1 MKHNS
6 QFIENAKANLD
17 KLGDELTDLETK
29 VSDAGQQ
36 ADEWSA
42 TQVNKLKKDWEEAK
56 TEMKT
61 IATRIESEGEASV
74 EDAKAKAERHWDA
87 LQAAVKAYR
96 GHLEK
101 SVAS

>member
-6 QFIENAKANLD
+6 QFIENAKAHLD
-17 KLGDELTDLETK
+17 QLGDELTDLETK
-29 VSDAGQQ
+29 VGEAGQR
-36 ADEWSA
+36 ADEWS
-42 TQVNKLKKDWEEAK
+42 TKQVNKLKKDWEEAK

-61 IATRIESEGEASV
+61 IATRIEYEGEASV
-74 EDAKAKAERHWDA
+74 EEAKEKAERHWDA

-101 SVAS
+101 SAAS